1 MLQPYDLL
9 EQLLS
14 TIEDSVTESLAISD
28 LSKAFSISA
37 VHLQR
42 LFKFAYGVP
51 LAGYIRSRKLAAS
64 VEKLLKTDYHIIDIA
79 NEYGFSYEQAYIR
92 AFKREYHITP
102 GELRRSGAVI
112 KVLPPLQIFPENILP
127 NGALFGPDFV
137 MVPGFQLIGRRSVVP
152 FAQSV
157 ELPPQLAKNFWQE
170 ERFKIR
176 NIAEPNVYYG
186 LTRIREMR
194 DGYSCYM
201 PSVKVKDTSF
211 IPDKM
216 TADSFPSC
224 MCARFRYIGR
234 HHYFDINADVARG
247 MYDAICAF
255 ANREGKKYKTLND
268 KLYFERISEEDYD
281 GTYCRM
287 EWFTPI
293 QSLGERQA

>member
-1 MLQPYDLL
+1 MLQPYDLM

-14 TIEDSVTESLAISD
+14 TIEDNVTGSLTISD
-28 LSKAFSISA
+28 LSKDLSISA

-42 LFKFAYGVP
+42 LFKFAYGIP

-64 VEKLLKTDYHIIDIA
+64 VEKLLTTDYHVIDIA
-79 NEYGFSYEQAYIR
+79 NEFGFSYEQAYIR

-112 KVLPPLQIFPENILP
+112 KVFPPLQIFPENKLP
-127 NGALFGPDFV
+127 NGALFGPDIV
-137 MVPGFQLIGRRSVVP
+137 MVPGFQLIGRCSVVP
-152 FAQSV
+152 FDQSV
-157 ELPPQLAKNFWQE
+157 VLPPRLAKSFWQE
-170 ERFKIR
+170 DSVKIR

-186 LTRIREMR
+186 LTRIREIR
-194 DGYSCYM
+194 DGYSHYM
-201 PSVKVKDTSF
+201 PSVKVKDISYV
-211 IPDKM
+211 PEGM

-234 HHYFDINADVARG
+234 HHYYDITADVARG
-247 MYDAICAF
+247 MYDAICDF
-255 ANREGKKYKTLND
+255 ANKEGKKYKTLHE
-268 KLYFERISEEDYD
+268 KLYFERIRDEDYD

-293 QSLGERQA
+293 YPL